1 MAQPGSAVARSR
13 HRAQVVAIA
22 ICALLISLGGTPPEE
37 VETLPPVSAPSPAVA
52 SVENDDLGRAL
63 VEWNPDLSDRAID
76 RITSAILRYSDKYEL
91 APDLVAA
98 VIFVESRARV
108 DARSP
113 KGALGLM
120 QVMPHMLAPMQLAG
134 NATTIEINIE
144 AGCLILSDNIRRLG
158 EEDGILAY
166 FWGSRIQDDGY
177 LRRVRNAQAE
187 VRRLILS
194 S

>member
-1 MAQPGSAVARSR
+1 MKQPGSAAARSR
-13 HRAQVVAIA
+13 FQVLAIVA
-22 ICALLISLGGTPPEE
+22 CALLVSLGGTPPVE
-37 VETLPPVSAPSPAVA
+37 VETLPPVSAPAPAAA
-52 SVENDDLGRAL
+52 SVDTDDLGRAL
-63 VEWNPDLSDRAID
+63 VRWNPDLSQRAVD
-76 RITSAILRYSDKYEL
+76 RIASAILRYSDKYEL
-91 APDLVAA
+91 DPELVAA

-134 NATTIEINIE
+134 NATTIESNIE

-158 EEDGILAY
+158 EEDGILSY
-166 FWGSRIQDDGY
+166 FWGSRIRGDRY